1 MPKQRYYNLSYEK
14 KQRIIKSTVNEMC
27 RVPMNEMSINKIIQD
42 ANISRGSFYQ
52 YFDDKYDLIREVI
65 SGYKNNMLEKIVN
78 FLTYKNKDIFELFI
92 YMFQSTIMFTEK
104 EKNEKLINNFFNSFK
119 NDIEIFYKITSI
131 EERDKIINTII
142 DLVDTS
148 NYRYSSKEDVL
159 NLMEI
164 ICAIMC
170 KTYVKITQ
178 QPNDKNLLFESFK
191 HQLTMIQNGFI
202 LKEKKSIEK
211 I

>member
-14 KQRIIKSTVNEMC
+14 KQRIIKSTINEMC
-27 RVPMNEMSINKIIQD
+27 RVPMNEMSINRIIQD

-65 SGYKNNMLEKIVN
+65 SGYKNNMLEKIIK
-78 FLTYKNKDIFELFI
+78 FLTYKNRDIFELYI
-92 YMFQSTIMFTEK
+92 YMFKSAIMFTEK

-131 EERDKIINTII
+131 EERDKIINTVI

-148 NYRYSSKEDVL
+148 NYRYSSKEDLL

-164 ICAIMC
+164 ISAIMC
-170 KTYVKITQ
+170 KTYIKITQ
-178 QPNDKNLLFESFK
+178 QPNNKNLLFESFE